1 MNKTLRISFSLRNTY
16 RVNAILYSLKQ
27 IPLVKKL
34 LPEKLYG
41 VRGLKIFANIL
52 AVIWEM
58 ISFFLGKFLYFLIM
72 ISAAGTLY
80 ENVPYDRLF
89 LHIFLFLTVIGTFMN
104 TNFFEATRDK
114 YYAMILM
121 RMDAREYTLVNYFYA
136 ILKVIVGFIP
146 FLSGSD

>member
-1 MNKTLRISFSLRNTY
+1 
-16 RVNAILYSLKQ
+16 
-27 IPLVKKL
+27 
-34 LPEKLYG
+34 
-41 VRGLKIFANIL
+41 
-52 AVIWEM
+52 
-58 ISFFLGKFLYFLIM
+58 M

-146 FLSGSD
+146 FSLWFGLSAGLPLWLCLAVPFSVAGGKIAIAASSLWEYEKRAFSTTRKACRRNSGFLQELYWRLPMDCRLWGS